1 MRLIIWISYLNIANS
16 HCFQSTS
23 NPANIQFVL
32 EIVVILEQGFVV
44 VHMVRCTIVF
54 DPDSLHSPH
63 SWVECCLEAECEA
76 AEDRV
81 VRGNG
86 VIVVIGIS
94 EIRCSTASAASMAFS
109 TSPPSAVTAALLSF
123 ASLLCIVLV
132 CDMFVAFLLRM
143 IAVAT
148 VGAWG

>member
-1 MRLIIWISYLNIANS
+1 MRLIIWISYFDIANP

-63 SWVECCLEAECEA
+63 SWVECCLEAECEVA
-76 AEDRV
+76 KDRV
-81 VRGNG
+81 VCGNG
-86 VIVVIGIS
+86 VIVVFCVG
-94 EIRCSTASAASMAFS
+94 EIRCSAAVTASATSIVSS
-109 TSPPSAVTAALLSF
+109 TSPPSTVSAVSAALLSF
-123 ASLLCIVLV
+123 ASLLCIV
-132 CDMFVAFLLRM
+132 
-143 IAVAT
+143 
-148 VGAWG
+148 

>member
-1 MRLIIWISYLNIANS
+1 MRLIIWISYFDIANP

-32 EIVVILEQGFVV
+32 EIVVISEQGFVM

-94 EIRCSTASAASMAFS
+94 EIRCSTAFAASIAFS
-109 TSPPSAVTAALLSF
+109 TSPPSTVSDVTAALLSF
-123 ASLLCIVLV
+123 ASLSL
-132 CDMFVAFLLRM
+132 
-143 IAVAT
+143 
-148 VGAWG
+148 